1 MSETLIKALM
11 KLFAIIANEGGITD
25 DERSVVENF
34 LKQQINQEAAKEY
47 MQWFEKFAQE
57 EDASHFDAICAQIN
71 LELTQKQKVIVMIRL
86 VELVM
91 ADGTIS
97 PEEEKFV
104 EVVRKTFNMDIQEYM
119 LIRGFVTIRDVQTIG
134 EPDLILVVD
143 KSESTQIKSRQ
154 HIRIE
159 NLEGFLGVLRI
170 PSVELYVVRYE
181 TEHDNEEKIFTGGSG
196 KVATSQELYLNGI
209 NMTAGQNYLFTP
221 GSVIRIGRGT
231 PLYYSD
237 CVSQFLSKKD
247 LPKIVFN
254 ASDIEFRFKKGN
266 IGLRNITV
274 SENTGK
280 LVGFMGGSGAGKSTL
295 LNVLNGNDTPTKGSV
310 TINGI
315 DIHKQKDKI
324 QGVIGYVSQDD
335 LLIEDLTVYQNL
347 YYNAKLCFN
356 NKTEEELDQLV
367 NKVLTNLGLYET
379 RNLKVGSPLN
389 KTISGGQRKR
399 LNIGLELLREPAVL
413 FADEPTSGLSS
424 RDSENIMDLLKELSL
439 RGKLVFVVI
448 HQPSSDIFKLF
459 DKLLILDVGGYPIY
473 YGNPIEA
480 VAYFKRV
487 ANHVNSENV
496 ECVECGSV
504 NPEVIF
510 NIIESKV
517 LDEYGNFTEKR
528 KINPEKWHELY
539 TKNVQVKYHEDVS
552 DKPEGSLFIPS
563 MLKQTFVFIT
573 RDLLSKISNTQYMF
587 INMLEAPVLAL
598 VLAFVVRYFDKD
610 SSQSLS
616 YVFGLNENIS
626 SYLFMSIVV
635 ALFMGL
641 TVSAEEIIHDRKIQK
656 REQFLNLS
664 RMSYLSSKIT
674 LLFFISAIQTGAYIL
689 LGNYLLGIQGM
700 NFEYWFILFSTSCFA
715 NMLGLNISA
724 SFNSAVTIYI
734 LIPILLIPQLILSG
748 VIVKFDKLNPV
759 LTREGKVPIIGDL
772 MTSRWAF
779 EALAVSQVTKNEYE
793 KDFYPLNK
801 RMQNADYKRTYW
813 VKSMLNKNTDCERL
827 LESTGDS
834 LRNILKNNLELL
846 RNELIKEMSEEHGL
860 KFSGYNDLTLDS
872 FTKETQKNM
881 RTYLEDVKK
890 YYVGEYNTANDEK
903 QKLISSRTETKEQRD
918 AFISHKEHYYNQT
931 LEDLVT
937 NKLELKYIVERKNN
951 LYRKTGYVYMDPDDP
966 ANALDYRTHFYAPRK
981 HIFGRYYDTFWFNNG
996 AIWLESLIL
1005 FVTLYFESIKKLLD
1019 GMSNMAM
1026 IFKKKKKK

>member
-11 KLFAIIANEGGITD
+11 KLFAIIANDGGISD
-25 DERSVVENF
+25 DERTVVENF

-47 MQWFEKFAQE
+47 MQWFEKFALE

-86 VELVM
+86 IELVM

-97 PEEEKFV
+97 PAEAKFV
-104 EVVRKTFNMDIQEYM
+104 EIVRKSFNMEIEEFT
-119 LIRGFVTIRDVQTIG
+119 LIKSFVITKDVQSLG

-143 KSESTQIKSRQ
+143 KSDREKMKSRQ

-181 TEHDNEEKIFTGGSG
+181 SESVTEEKTFSGGVG
-196 KVATSQELYLNGI
+196 KSSVVQELYLNGI

-254 ASDIEFRFKKGN
+254 ASDIEYRFKKGN
-266 IGLRNITV
+266 IGLRNVTV

-280 LVGFMGGSGAGKSTL
+280 LIGFMGASGAGKSTL
-295 LNVLNGNDTPTKGSV
+295 LNVLNGNDAPTKGTV

-315 DIHKQKDKI
+315 DIYKQKDKI

-356 NKTEEELDQLV
+356 NKSEEELDQLV
-367 NKVLTNLGLYET
+367 TKVLTNLGLYET

-399 LNIGLELLREPAVL
+399 LNIGLELLREPSVL

-487 ANHVNSENV
+487 ANFVNSENV

-504 NPEVIF
+504 NPELIF

-528 KINPEKWHELY
+528 KIGPEKWHELY
-539 TKNVQVKYHEDVS
+539 VKNILVKHHDDIS

-563 MLKQTFVFIT
+563 KLKQTFVFIT

-598 VLAFVVRYFDKD
+598 VLAFVVRYFDKE
-610 SSQSLS
+610 SSQGLT
-616 YVFGLNENIS
+616 YAFGLNENIS

-664 RMSYLSSKIT
+664 RFSYLSSKIL
-674 LLFFISAIQTGAYIL
+674 LLFFISAIQTFTYIL
-689 LGNYLLGIQGM
+689 LGNY
-700 NFEYWFILFSTSCFA
+700 FSEY
-715 NMLGLNISA
+715 
-724 SFNSAVTIYI
+724 
-734 LIPILLIPQLILSG
+734 LLI
-748 VIVKFDKLNPV
+748 K
-759 LTREGKVPIIGDL
+759 
-772 MTSRWAF
+772 
-779 EALAVSQVTKNEYE
+779 
-793 KDFYPLNK
+793 
-801 RMQNADYKRTYW
+801 
-813 VKSMLNKNTDCERL
+813 
-827 LESTGDS
+827 
-834 LRNILKNNLELL
+834 
-846 RNELIKEMSEEHGL
+846 
-860 KFSGYNDLTLDS
+860 
-872 FTKETQKNM
+872 
-881 RTYLEDVKK
+881 
-890 YYVGEYNTANDEK
+890 
-903 QKLISSRTETKEQRD
+903 
-918 AFISHKEHYYNQT
+918 
-931 LEDLVT
+931 
-937 NKLELKYIVERKNN
+937 
-951 LYRKTGYVYMDPDDP
+951 
-966 ANALDYRTHFYAPRK
+966 
-981 HIFGRYYDTFWFNNG
+981 
-996 AIWLESLIL
+996 
-1005 FVTLYFESIKKLLD
+1005 LYFFRI
-1019 GMSNMAM
+1019 NA
-1026 IFKKKKKK
+1026 